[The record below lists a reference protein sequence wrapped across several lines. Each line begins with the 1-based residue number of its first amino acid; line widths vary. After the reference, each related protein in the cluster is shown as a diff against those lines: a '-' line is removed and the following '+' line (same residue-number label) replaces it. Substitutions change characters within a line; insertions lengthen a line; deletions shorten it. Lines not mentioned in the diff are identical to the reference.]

1 MAGSLVSVL
10 AMAGAAFQI
19 LASLREWGVSRI
31 PRLVL
36 TTCFALN
43 PMVLLYAGN
52 GMTEG
57 LFVFTLVASTRYLLR
72 WIHRGD
78 LRSLAYSGIAM
89 ACSYLVRYES
99 VGLRGGGCRRRSSQ
113 LFES

>member
-19 LASLREWGVSRI
+19 VASLREWGVSRI
-31 PRLVL
+31 PRLFL
-36 TTCFALN
+36 TTCFVLN
-43 PMVLLYAGN
+43 PMILLYAGN

-72 WIHRGD
+72 WIRDGD
-78 LRSLAYSGIAM
+78 LRSLAYSSIAM
-89 ACSYLVRYES
+89 AFSYLVRYES
-99 VGLRGGGCRRRSSQ
+99 VGAIGWRQSS
-113 LFES
+113 LE